1 MQRSREMKNGSR
13 RRCAAL
19 RRRGSTLS
27 VVLIV
32 LSIAGAFGI
41 AAYIVVPRS
50 ASGSSGGG
58 AVAEVREARLPY
70 NQLVMD
76 GVTSLI
82 GASSSVLAVH
92 QRDRGPYVEILLRT
106 HDASGTGELAAD
118 EIVLLSHSEILQTI
132 KLYTIAEGEARGSY
146 GLAGL
151 WGWPEPSSREFADR
165 WRSHS
170 RVEQRVI
177 ATGVSSMNIER
188 MPGSRLRISLIW
200 ASESADARDE
210 ASAVVAVR

>member
-1 MQRSREMKNGSR
+1 M
-13 RRCAAL
+13 AD
-19 RRRGSTLS
+19 
-27 VVLIV
+27 
-32 LSIAGAFGI
+32 
-41 AAYIVVPRS
+41 
-50 ASGSSGGG
+50 
-58 AVAEVREARLPY
+58 VREAKRPS

-76 GVTSLI
+76 GLI
-82 GASSSVLAVH
+82 ALVAASSRVLAVH

-106 HDASGTGELAAD
+106 HDASGHGDLAAD

-132 KLYTIAEGEARGSY
+132 TLYTVAEGEARGSY

-151 WGWPEPSSREFADR
+151 WGWPEPDNREFADR
-165 WRSHS
+165 WRSHP

-177 ATGVSSMNIER
+177 ATGVSSMTVHRLED
-188 MPGSRLRISLIW
+188 SRLRISLIW